1 MDATPVIDDPTPDA
15 APAVDEAVL
24 RRGFAGDAG
33 RLRLFVTTLRRALP
47 RDATIILRGS
57 AVAGRSY
64 VSGAPFD
71 AAGPGTS
78 DLDVVVLG
86 ETVMDLWTPEA
97 QLAGGVNTLP
107 LSDDDPWVAPG
118 LDAAR
123 RRAQAIVGRPVSI
136 QAMAEWFLDLRA
148 LVQGQPYVVLHGAR

>member
-1 MDATPVIDDPTPDA
+1 MDPTPVIDVPTSDTV
-15 APAVDEAVL
+15 PAVDEEVL
-24 RRGFAGDAG
+24 RRGFAGDVG
-33 RLRLFVTTLRRALP
+33 RLKLFVTTLRRALP
-47 RDATIILRGS
+47 QDTTIVLRGS
-57 AVAGRSY
+57 AVAGRAY

-86 ETVMDLWTPEA
+86 ESVMDLWAPEA

-107 LSDDDPWVAPG
+107 LSDDEPWVAPA

-136 QAMAEWFLDLRA
+136 QAMAEWFLDLRT
-148 LVQGQPYVVLHGAR
+148 LVQGQPYVVLDGAR

>member
-1 MDATPVIDDPTPDA
+1 MDVTPLIDDPPRDTV
-15 APAVDEAVL
+15 PAVDEEVL
-24 RRGFAGDAG
+24 RRGFAGDPG

-47 RDATIILRGS
+47 RDATIVLRGS
-57 AVAGRSY
+57 AVAGRAY

-86 ETVMDLWTPEA
+86 DSVMDLWAPEA

-107 LSDDDPWVAPG
+107 LSDAEPWVAPA
-118 LDAAR
+118 LDGAR
-123 RRAQAIVGRPVSI
+123 RHAQAIVGRPVSI

-148 LVQGQPYVVLHGAR
+148 LLQGQPYVVLHGAR